1 MIVKIITT
9 IAIIITTDMTTV
21 MNVSIRTLTQT
32 VTIRIVTIIV
42 GIIIDTI
49 TMAKIQI
56 IIMVAH
62 NDRMITSTIK
72 GKITSLRKKIVTQ
85 WVRKTVRNTK
95 ADERP
100 STGTNIDD
108 PTEMDEI
115 MVMVDVDQDGQWM
128 VTWTV
133 AKEKA
138 SSEVMIIE
146 IIEEQ

>member
-1 MIVKIITT
+1 MVIKP
-9 IAIIITTDMTTV
+9 ALYLLSFDWSA
-21 MNVSIRTLTQT
+21 NLRAKFYYP
-32 VTIRIVTIIV
+32 
-42 GIIIDTI
+42 DTFL
-49 TMAKIQI
+49 
-56 IIMVAH
+56 
-62 NDRMITSTIK
+62 

-95 ADERP
+95 ADERH
-100 STGTNIDD
+100 SIGTNIDD

>member
-1 MIVKIITT
+1 MVINPALYLLSFDWSANLRV
-9 IAIIITTDMTTV
+9 
-21 MNVSIRTLTQT
+21 NFYNP
-32 VTIRIVTIIV
+32 
-42 GIIIDTI
+42 DTFL
-49 TMAKIQI
+49 
-56 IIMVAH
+56 
-62 NDRMITSTIK
+62 

-100 STGTNIDD
+100 SIETNIDD

-115 MVMVDVDQDGQWM
+115 MVMADVDQDGQWM
-128 VTWTV
+128 VTWTA

-146 IIEEQ
+146 IIDEQ

>member
-1 MIVKIITT
+1 MVIKP
-9 IAIIITTDMTTV
+9 ALYLLSFDWSA
-21 MNVSIRTLTQT
+21 NLRAKFYYP
-32 VTIRIVTIIV
+32 
-42 GIIIDTI
+42 DTFL
-49 TMAKIQI
+49 
-56 IIMVAH
+56 
-62 NDRMITSTIK
+62 

-100 STGTNIDD
+100 SIGTNIDD